1 MPKITELKCA
11 AKAMLRGKVTVLTVR
26 TKKDVKPITSLYTL
40 RPCKKKSKLN
50 PKLTEE
56 RKE

>member
-11 AKAMLRGKVTVLTVR
+11 TKVMLRGKVTVLTVR

-40 RPCKKKSKLN
+40 RPYKKKSKLN